1 MANKTKQLKYNQ
13 AIDDI
18 SYLILHYPLELQQL
32 LRVYGITFRDR
43 PSHKALIN
51 ETVELMKDD
60 NSAFAKALAEL
71 ISRLAGRED
80 EFWGAVAKG
89 AVGIL
94 GGLFKKKKRRSSG
107 GNTNAA
113 AAAAAQAAAAKR
125 DMERRMQ
132 QMREE
137 QRRRDEERRQ
147 AEAWHGSS
155 DRSPGIIFSRTLAQI
170 SVGRRGVLAAGP
182 ICTPGHCPCR
192 SGNGRGGPHCNP
204 GRA

>member
-107 GNTNAA
+107 GSNNA

-147 AEAWHGSS
+147 AEERRREEQKRKEAEAKKRTNMMLMIGSGVVVL
-155 DRSPGIIFSRTLAQI
+155 GIGAAILMKSNQPPMPYGGQRAQMPQQ
-170 SVGRRGVLAAGP
+170 L
-182 ICTPGHCPCR
+182 
-192 SGNGRGGPHCNP
+192 
-204 GRA
+204 